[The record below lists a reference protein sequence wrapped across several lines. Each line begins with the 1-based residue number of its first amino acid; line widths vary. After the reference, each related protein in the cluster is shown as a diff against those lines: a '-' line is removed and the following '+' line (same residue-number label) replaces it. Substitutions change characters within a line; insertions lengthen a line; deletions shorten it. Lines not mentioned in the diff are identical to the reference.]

1 MMRRRSL
8 SILPLVS
15 ALFLLA
21 SCASIVSKSS
31 YPVTVNSQP
40 DQANIS
46 IVDETGKRI
55 YTGTTPT
62 TVTLDTKAGFFKG
75 KDYTVI
81 FSKEGYADYTAPI
94 QRGVDGW
101 YVAGNLLFGGLIGWL
116 IVDPVTGAM
125 WTLNKELSA
134 TLAPQTSSQL
144 NDRGLQVVYVED
156 VPESLHPMMDS
167 IASR

>member
-1 MMRRRSL
+1 MMRRRSISML
-8 SILPLVS
+8 SL
-15 ALFLLA
+15 ALAFFLLVG
-21 SCASIVSKSS
+21 CASIVSKSS
-31 YPVTVNSQP
+31 YPVTVSSQP
-40 DQANIS
+40 EQANIV
-46 IVDETGKRI
+46 IVDESGKRI
-55 YTGTTPT
+55 YSGTTPT

-81 FSKEGYADYTAPI
+81 FSKEGYADYSAHI

-134 TLAPQTSSQL
+134 TLAPKTSSQL
-144 NDRGLQVVYVED
+144 NEQGLQVVYVED
-156 VPESLHPMMDS
+156 VPESFRPLMDR
-167 IASR
+167 IAAQ